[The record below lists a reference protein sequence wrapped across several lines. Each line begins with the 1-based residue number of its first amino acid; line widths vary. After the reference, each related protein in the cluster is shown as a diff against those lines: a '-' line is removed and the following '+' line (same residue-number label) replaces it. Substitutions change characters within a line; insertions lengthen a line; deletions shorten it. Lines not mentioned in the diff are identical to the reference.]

1 MITNRPHLHGLARL
15 KDLVAPHPTIHLD
28 TTELVVP
35 ESERVFVTDAA
46 RTESVTFPVM
56 VVGPSVR
63 VVFVLQ
69 CPAVAPASVYICT
82 PQYRA
87 RNLSASGVAGVGEV
101 PVASYE
107 DASAIHIRL
116 MVTHWSHA
124 SSFTCVV
131 DRVTVHPGT
140 LHRHTVYCVAS
151 VFERV
156 AFHSRLCASIRLRLR
171 SLLRASTLFSPM
183 LMLPF
188 TQWSAKG

>member
-28 TTELVVP
+28 TTELVIFI
-35 ESERVFVTDAA
+35 SERVFVTDAA

-56 VVGPSVR
+56 VVGPLVR

-87 RNLSASGVAGVGEV
+87 RNLSTPSMAGVGEV

-107 DASAIHIRL
+107 DASAIHILL

-131 DRVTVHPGT
+131 D
-140 LHRHTVYCVAS
+140 
-151 VFERV
+151 
-156 AFHSRLCASIRLRLR
+156 
-171 SLLRASTLFSPM
+171 
-183 LMLPF
+183 
-188 TQWSAKG
+188 